1 MLLMDNVI
9 NKLIKLYV
17 VYAVKK
23 LKPNTKIVIDSYF
36 YALIL
41 RNKHVVKRK

>member
-9 NKLIKLYV
+9 NKLIKLDV